1 MKANILS
8 FLQNKITSPKG
19 SNLHTIKFNN
29 MSKFHNKKKKNKN
42 KTKLLHGIQVPY
54 KKL

>member
-19 SNLHTIKFNN
+19 SNLHIVKFNN
-29 MSKFHNKKKKNKN
+29 MSKFHNNKNKN
-42 KTKLLHGIQVPY
+42 FLHGIQVPY